1 MRKNEFDKFSLEEL
15 NEGNYNDYKEDYIMK
30 VIVKNLLTTISIMI
44 LSTLLSFLF
53 RYIGFHE
60 SNVIVAFILGVLFVA
75 KYTEG
80 YYYGVF
86 ASVIG
91 VLSFN
96 FFFTE
101 PYYTFLAYRA
111 DYPITFI
118 IMLIAAIVT
127 STLTSQ
133 VKKEARISFIREKRI
148 KMLYRINKGLLKARN
163 INQIVEFC
171 GKNLVDMFSR
181 TVIIT
186 MANSG
191 EYLEESCVYAFNND
205 DRANIFQSAFEQQI
219 IAQSYE
225 NAKVIGR
232 GTETFSSSAAY
243 YHPIKGQKDILGV
256 IGIACFQN
264 APLSENEKILLGSVS
279 TQIAL
284 AIERENLF
292 EKQQKSNL
300 EAERERLRGNLLR
313 SISHDLRT
321 PLTGILGAV
330 STILDNEEVIDN
342 KVKRELL
349 QNIYGDTNWLVHSI
363 ENILS
368 MTRIDEGKLEIKKNM
383 EIIEEIIAEA
393 VSRVRKF
400 AVNHTIKIDVPQN
413 IIILPVDGLLIEQV
427 IVNLIDNAIKYT
439 PDGSVIS
446 IIACEEKNKVIIE
459 VSDNGKGIPKE
470 DIPSIF
476 NRFYSNTKIGY
487 AERRGIGLGL
497 AICKSIITAHDGEI
511 FAFNNSSGGAT
522 FRFTL
527 PLKE

>member
-1 MRKNEFDKFSLEEL
+1 MEKNEFDKYSLEEL
-15 NEGNYNDYKEDYIMK
+15 NEYSYHNYKEPYIQK
-30 VIVKNLLTTISIMI
+30 VVAKNLFTTISIMI
-44 LSTLLSFLF
+44 LATMLSFIF
-53 RYIGFHE
+53 RYIEFHE
-60 SNVIVAFILGVLFVA
+60 SNLIVSFILGVLFVA
-75 KYTEG
+75 KYTDG

-101 PYYTFLAYRA
+101 PYYTFLVYRA
-111 DYPITFI
+111 DYPVTFA
-118 IMLIAAIVT
+118 IMLIAALIT
-127 STLTSQ
+127 STLTSKI
-133 VKKEARISFIREKRI
+133 KKEARISFIREKRI
-148 KMLYRINKGLLKARN
+148 KMLYKINKGLLKARN

-181 TVIIT
+181 TVTIN
-186 MANSG
+186 MVNSL
-191 EYLEESCVYAFNND
+191 EHLEESCIYAFNND
-205 DRANIFQSAFEQQI
+205 ERANIFQSAFEQQVI
-219 IAQSYE
+219 VESFE
-225 NAKVIGR
+225 NGNAAGM
-232 GTETFSSSAAY
+232 GTSILPNSTAY
-243 YHPIKGQKDILGV
+243 YQPIKGQRAILGV
-256 IGIACFQN
+256 IGIACFSN
-264 APLSENEKILLGSVS
+264 ASLSENEKILLAAVS

-300 EAERERLRGNLLR
+300 EAERERMRGNLLR

-349 QNIYGDTNWLVHSI
+349 QNVYGDTNWLIHSI

-383 EIIEEIIAEA
+383 EILEEIIAESI
-393 VSRVRKF
+393 SRMRKF
-400 AVNHTIKIDVPQN
+400 AVNHTIKIDLPEN
-413 IIILPVDGLLIEQV
+413 IVILPVDGLLIEQV
-427 IVNLIDNAIKYT
+427 IINLIDNAIKYT
-439 PDGSVIS
+439 QDGSIIS
-446 IIACEEKNKVIIE
+446 IIACKEENKVIIE
-459 VSDNGKGIPKE
+459 VSDNGDGIPIE
-470 DIPSIF
+470 HIESIF
-476 NRFYSNTKIGY
+476 NRFYTNKKIGCV
-487 AERRGIGLGL
+487 ERRGIGLGL
-497 AICKSIITAHDGEI
+497 AICKSIVTAHGGEI
-511 FAFNNSSGGAT
+511 SAFNNSCGGAT

>member
-1 MRKNEFDKFSLEEL
+1 MGKNKFDKFSLKEL
-15 NEGNYNDYKEDYIMK
+15 NEQSYGNYRESHIKKLIL
-30 VIVKNLLTTISIMI
+30 KNIFITISIMV

-75 KYTEG
+75 KYTDG

-86 ASVIG
+86 ASVLG

-101 PYYTFLAYRA
+101 PYYTFSAYRA
-111 DYPITFI
+111 DYPVTFV
-118 IMLIAAIVT
+118 IMLIAALIT
-127 STLTSQ
+127 STLTS
-133 VKKEARISFIREKRI
+133 KIKREAKISFIREKRI
-148 KMLYRINKGLLKARN
+148 KTLYEINKGLLKARN
-163 INQIVEFC
+163 INQLAEFC
-171 GKNLVDMFSR
+171 GNNLIGMFNR

-186 MANSG
+186 MVNSL
-191 EYLEESCVYAFNND
+191 EYLEESYIYAFNND
-205 DRANIFQSAFEQQI
+205 ERADIFQSAFEQQI
-219 IAQSYE
+219 IVEAFE
-225 NAKVIGR
+225 TGKVIGM
-232 GTETFSSSAAY
+232 GTETFPSSNAY
-243 YHPIKGQKDILGV
+243 YQPIKGQSAILGV
-256 IGIACFQN
+256 IGIACFEN
-264 APLSENEKILLGSVS
+264 ASLSENEKILLGSVS

-292 EKQQKSNL
+292 EKQQNLNL

-349 QNIYGDTNWLVHSI
+349 RNIYEDTNWLVHSI

-368 MTRIDEGKLEIKKNM
+368 MTRIDEGKFQIKKNT

-393 VSRVRKF
+393 ISRVKKF
-400 AVNHTIKIDVPQN
+400 AINHTIQTDVPKN
-413 IIILPVDGLLIEQV
+413 IILLKVDGLLIEQV
-427 IVNLIDNAIKYT
+427 IINLIDNAIKYT
-439 PDGSVIS
+439 PDGS
-446 IIACEEKNKVIIE
+446 IIKVIAYEEENKAVFE
-459 VSDNGKGIPKE
+459 VTDNGSGIPIE
-470 DIPSIF
+470 DIPFIF
-476 NRFYSNTKIGY
+476 DRFYTNTKTGY
-487 AERRGIGLGL
+487 VERRGIGLGL

-511 FAFNNSSGGAT
+511 SAFNNSFGGAT
-522 FRFTL
+522 FRFKL
-527 PLKE
+527 PIKE

>member
-1 MRKNEFDKFSLEEL
+1 MEKSEFDKYSLEEL
-15 NEGNYNDYKEDYIMK
+15 NEYSYNNYKEPHIRK
-30 VIVKNLLTTISIMI
+30 LVCKNLFTTISIMI
-44 LSTLLSFLF
+44 LATLLSFLF

-60 SNVIVAFILGVLFVA
+60 SNLIVSFILGVLFVA
-75 KYTEG
+75 KYTDG

-111 DYPITFI
+111 DYPVTFI
-118 IMLIAAIVT
+118 FMLIAALIT
-127 STLTSQ
+127 STLTSKI
-133 VKKEARISFIREKRI
+133 KKEARISFIREKRI
-148 KMLYRINKGLLKARN
+148 KMLYKINKGLLKARN

-171 GKNLVDMFSR
+171 GENLVDMFSR
-181 TVIIT
+181 TIIIT
-186 MANSG
+186 MANS
-191 EYLEESCVYAFNND
+191 LEHLKESCIYAFNND
-205 DRANIFQSAFEQQI
+205 ERANIFQSDFEHQA
-219 IAQSYE
+219 IAQSFE
-225 NAKVIGR
+225 TGNAT
-232 GTETFSSSAAY
+232 GTGTAISPSSAAY
-243 YHPIKGQKDILGV
+243 YQAIKGQSAILGV
-256 IGIACFQN
+256 IGISCFGN
-264 APLSENEKILLGSVS
+264 AFLSENEKILLAAVS

-321 PLTGILGAV
+321 PLTGILGGV

-349 QNIYGDTNWLVHSI
+349 QNIYGDTNWLIHSI

-383 EIIEEIIAEA
+383 EIIEEIIAESI
-393 VSRVRKF
+393 SRVKKF
-400 AVNHTIKIDVPQN
+400 AVNHTIKIDVPEN

-427 IVNLIDNAIKYT
+427 IINLIDNAIKYT
-439 PDGSVIS
+439 PDGSIIS
-446 IIACEEKNKVIIE
+446 IIAYEEENKVVIE

-476 NRFYSNTKIGY
+476 NRFYANTKIGY

-497 AICKSIITAHDGEI
+497 AICKSIITAHGGEI
-511 FAFNNSSGGAT
+511 SAFNNSSGGAT